1 MKSLA
6 DTICAQSTPPGR
18 SGIAVVRMSGP
29 QSLAIFRRLFAA
41 KPSREPLPSRYALL
55 GNLMDPFDGSPID
68 EAIGVVF
75 PSPHSYTGEDMAE
88 FSIHGSPVLVEA
100 LLDCLCRLGARLAEP
115 GEFTMRA
122 FLHGKIDLTQAEA
135 VRDIIDA
142 ATLYQVRLAERQ
154 RSGELAQ
161 QMRSAKERL
170 IDIIV
175 NLESTVEFAESELP
189 VASRSILIK
198 KLDRIIHELREWIG
212 SYRRGRI
219 VREGFSMA
227 VIGRPNVGKSSVF
240 NGLLAKNRS
249 IVAEM
254 PGTTRDLVSEY
265 TNLGGIPIHLLDTAG
280 IRKSRDPVE
289 KMGMDKSIQAMADA
303 NAILLVVD
311 ASRPQSKH
319 DWILRKKLEG
329 LTCIVAMNKSDL
341 PVRWPPEDKRKYA
354 GKWLSVDVSAKT
366 GAGMEELRSAILNGL
381 SGFSAQQ
388 EGILITNLRHC
399 QCLEET
405 EKHLLQG
412 AAALRDGLSEEFALI
427 DLHAGLRKLGEIT
440 GETHVE
446 DLLTE
451 IFSRFCIGK

>member
-1 MKSLA
+1 MKDFA

-29 QSLAIFRRLFAA
+29 QCLAIYQRAFRA
-41 KPSREPLPSRYALL
+41 KLTGDAIPARRALL
-55 GNLMDPFDGSPID
+55 GKIIDPVDESQID
-68 EAIGVVF
+68 EAIGTFF
-75 PSPHSYTGEDMAE
+75 PSPNSYTGEDMAE
-88 FSIHGSPVLVEA
+88 FSLHGSPVLVA
-100 LLDCLCRLGARLAEP
+100 FLLDCLCKLGARLAEP

-135 VRDIIDA
+135 VQDIIDA
-142 ATLYQVRLAERQ
+142 TTLYQTQVAERQ

-161 QMRSAKERL
+161 HLRLVKERL

-175 NLESTVEFAESELP
+175 NLESAVEFAESELP
-189 VASRSILIK
+189 VASRDILIGK
-198 KLDRIIHELREWIG
+198 IELIGQELRKWVN

-240 NGLLAKNRS
+240 NALLAKERS
-249 IVAEM
+249 IVTEV

-265 TNLGGIPIHLLDTAG
+265 THLDGIPIHLLDTAG
-280 IRKSRDPVE
+280 IRQSKDRIE
-289 KMGMDKSIQAMADA
+289 ILGIDKSLQAMVDA

-319 DWILRKKLEG
+319 DRILKEKLG
-329 LTCIVAMNKSDL
+329 SLSCIVAMNKSDL
-341 PVRWPPEDKRKYA
+341 PARWSVEEKMEYA
-354 GKWLSVDVSAKT
+354 GKWPFIDVSAKT
-366 GAGMEELRSAILNGL
+366 GSGIENLQAAIL
-381 SGFSAQQ
+381 SGISGSSQQ

-399 QCLEET
+399 QKLEEM
-405 EKHLLQG
+405 EKNLRHG
-412 AAALRDGLSEEFALI
+412 AEALNKGLSEEFALI
-427 DLHAGLRKLGEIT
+427 DLHSGLRKLGEIT

-446 DLLTE
+446 DLLDE